1 MAADKMIILHNPR
14 CSKSREAL
22 HYLEEQ
28 HCEIEVIDYL
38 NTITVEKL
46 REVIGMLGI
55 KPEELL
61 RKKEPLFIENYKG
74 KTFSD
79 EEWIKIMAENPKL
92 IERPIIIKDNKAI
105 IGRPV
110 ERVIELVK

>member
-1 MAADKMIILHNPR
+1 MATDKTIILHNSR

-22 HYLEEQ
+22 HYLEGQ
-28 HCEIEVIDYL
+28 HCDIEVVDYL

-61 RKKEPLFIENYKG
+61 RKKEPLFIESYKD

-92 IERPIIIKDNKAI
+92 IERPIVIKDNKAV